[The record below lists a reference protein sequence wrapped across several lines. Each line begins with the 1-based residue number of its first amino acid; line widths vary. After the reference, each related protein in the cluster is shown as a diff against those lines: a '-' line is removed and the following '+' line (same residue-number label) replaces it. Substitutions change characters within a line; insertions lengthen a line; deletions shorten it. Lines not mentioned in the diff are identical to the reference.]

1 MLKKRVVFL
10 ILTIVFIFS
19 MIGCSNT
26 GDLSEEKILDNKI
39 KESSVFPMTITDAFS
54 RQVKIDKEPQKVIS
68 IAPNI
73 TEIMFALDCSSK
85 LVGRSEYCDFPEE
98 AKNIT
103 SIGSIRE
110 PSIEKIV
117 ELKPDIVIA
126 STHFEKETV
135 QKLEGLG
142 INVVIFF
149 GAESF
154 EGVYDTVEKVGKVLN
169 ADEKAEKLVSEMK
182 FKVQNVLDKVKDK
195 PKPSVY
201 YVVSYGKTGDYTAGK
216 DTFIGQML
224 EMAGGKNVADDAKGW
239 EYSLEKL
246 IEKKPEIII
255 CSKYYNSKQG
265 IENTNG
271 YKDLEAVKKGNLYEI
286 DNNLLDRQGPRL
298 ADGLTELA
306 RIIHPEAFK

>member
-1 MLKKRVVFL
+1 MFKKRILLF
-10 ILTIVFIFS
+10 ILTILFVFS

-26 GDLSEEKILDNKI
+26 GDVTEGKAPDNKI
-39 KESSVFPMTITDAFS
+39 EESSVFPLTITDAFS

-73 TEIMFALDCSSK
+73 TEMIFALNRSSK
-85 LVGRSEYCDFPEE
+85 LIGRSEYCDFPEE

-103 SIGSIRE
+103 SVGSIRE

-135 QKLEGLG
+135 QKLEEIG
-142 INVVIFF
+142 INVVILF

-169 ADEKAEKLVSEMK
+169 AEEEAEKLVSEMK
-182 FKVQNVLDKVKDK
+182 LKVQNVLDKVKDK
-195 PKPSVY
+195 PQPSVY
-201 YVVSYGKTGDYTAGK
+201 YVISYGKTGDYTAGK
-216 DTFIGQML
+216 DTFVGQML
-224 EMAGGKNVADDAKGW
+224 EMAGGKNVADDTKGW
-239 EYSLEKL
+239 EYSLEKI

-265 IENTNG
+265 IESTNG
-271 YKDLEAVKKGNLYEI
+271 YKDLDAVKNGKLYEI

-306 RIIHPEAFK
+306 RIIHPEAFE

>member
-1 MLKKRVVFL
+1 MFKRRIIFVV
-10 ILTIVFIFS
+10 LTIALIFS
-19 MIGCSNT
+19 LFGCSKT
-26 GDLSEEKILDNKI
+26 GDLSEKNTIDNKV
-39 KESSVFPMTITDAFS
+39 EDNSAFPMTITDSYS

-73 TEIMFALDCSSK
+73 TEIIFALDRSSK

-103 SIGSIRE
+103 SIGSLKE

-126 STHFEKETV
+126 STHFKKETV
-135 QKLEGLG
+135 QKLEELG
-142 INVVIFF
+142 INVAVFY

-154 EGVYDTVEKVGKVLN
+154 EGVYNTVEKVGKVLN
-169 ADEKAEKLVSEMK
+169 AEEKAEKLVSEMK
-182 FKVQNVLDKVKDK
+182 LKVQNVLDGVKDK
-195 PKPSVY
+195 LQPSVY
-201 YVVSYGKTGDYTAGK
+201 YVVSFGKTGDYTAGK

-224 EMAGGKNVADDAKGW
+224 EMAGGKNAAEDAEGW
-239 EYSLEKL
+239 AYSLEKL
-246 IEKKPEIII
+246 TEKQPEIII

-265 IENTNG
+265 IENANG
-271 YKDLEAVKKGNLYEI
+271 YKDLDAVKKGKLYEI

-306 RIIHPEAFK
+306 SVIHPEVFK